1 MQIDYGENGENTEKP
16 SETVETTTPGT
27 KIGMMDAL
35 KKIKGDDPDLLD
47 RLNRESEAA
56 MGGTLFERVTV
67 PANNP

>member
-1 MQIDYGENGENTEKP
+1 MQIDYGENGENTEKS

-67 PANNP
+67 PVNNP